1 MPLQEAQRILFV
13 VNHQA
18 GASDRNWQQE
28 IEAYFKD
35 LPHQIFFILLNEEV
49 DKKAIRQV
57 IEKEA
62 IRTVVAVGGD
72 GTIKLVAEIILH
84 SDVALGIIPAGSANG
99 MAKELKIPSKLADA
113 LEVILNTMV
122 TAIDIVRINNKDVCL
137 HLSDVG
143 LNAKLINYFENGN
156 RRGMLGYASVAFK
169 VLMNL
174 KQLSLQVKANGKTY
188 ERNAFMAVIAN
199 ARMYGT
205 GALINP
211 KGNYRDGLF
220 EIILIKKLSVWQVLK
235 IMLRSKKPDQSKIE
249 IIQTKEAEFRVNQ
262 PAHFQ
267 VDGEKRSKT
276 THVTARSEPAALR
289 IIAPPSAF
297 TTT

>member
-1 MPLQEAQRILFV
+1 
-13 VNHQA
+13 
-18 GASDRNWQQE
+18 
-28 IEAYFKD
+28 
-35 LPHQIFFILLNEEV
+35 
-49 DKKAIRQV
+49 
-57 IEKEA
+57 
-62 IRTVVAVGGD
+62 
-72 GTIKLVAEIILH
+72 
-84 SDVALGIIPAGSANG
+84 
-99 MAKELKIPSKLADA
+99 
-113 LEVILNTMV
+113 
-122 TAIDIVRINNKDVCL
+122 
-137 HLSDVG
+137 
-143 LNAKLINYFENGN
+143 
-156 RRGMLGYASVAFK
+156 
-169 VLMNL
+169 
-174 KQLSLQVKANGKTY
+174 
-188 ERNAFMAVIAN
+188 
-199 ARMYGT
+199 MYGT